1 MDFGIQSKT
10 LIWAKHKIVNLSY
23 AAVGIA
29 IERKKYIGF
38 GTQKKTVFW
47 AVDIFAV
54 KCIMVVMYQTKQLI
68 KLD

>member
-10 LIWAKHKIVNLSY
+10 LIWAEHKIVNLSY

-38 GTQKKTVFW
+38 GTQKKLYFGQW
-47 AVDIFAV
+47 I
-54 KCIMVVMYQTKQLI
+54 YLQ
-68 KLD
+68 